1 MTIQFSNHSRKLDRS
16 CGAENHL
23 TSRSFRTSILYIIY
37 VALSQVVKREKS
49 LGPAAFAGLSTTQRE
64 VYASSSW
71 DGGGALHRRSSSSTV
86 LCGARRDLALESVD
100 LRPKSAQRPEETP
113 PPSHFNEEPP
123 LLKRRTPKMQTFI
136 HSRYVSEYVVSPLTA
151 IKCHSYTEK

>member
-113 PPSHFNEEPP
+113 PLLILTKNRPFSNEEPP
-123 LLKRRTPKMQTFI
+123 KCRRLSTQDMSLSTWFLHLQQ
-136 HSRYVSEYVVSPLTA
+136 
-151 IKCHSYTEK
+151 